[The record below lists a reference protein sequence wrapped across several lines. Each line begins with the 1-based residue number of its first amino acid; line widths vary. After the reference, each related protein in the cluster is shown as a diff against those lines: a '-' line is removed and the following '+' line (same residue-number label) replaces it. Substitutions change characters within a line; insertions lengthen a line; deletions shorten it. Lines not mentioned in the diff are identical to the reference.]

1 MNQGEI
7 FGEKKDN
14 FQMEFKVLEVRLSLT
29 PKTNQTKTKAQNL
42 AILPWNVFKE
52 IN

>member
-7 FGEKKDN
+7 FGEKIYN

-29 PKTNQTKTKAQNL
+29 PKAKQTKTKKVQ
-42 AILPWNVFKE
+42 
-52 IN
+52 